1 MLGLILVVLVAHN
14 IYLQLQMDR
23 FKLVIRAMLKIME
36 DDE

>member
-1 MLGLILVVLVAHN
+1 MLGLILAVLVAHN

-23 FKLVIRAMLKIME
+23 FKLVIRAMLETME

>member
-1 MLGLILVVLVAHN
+1 MLGLILVVVVAHN

-23 FKLVIRAMLKIME
+23 FKLVIRAMLETME